1 MVVYEL
7 GRRDVKGFLYLRSCI
22 NEKVYREF
30 ENSKTN
36 IEVWPLRNT
45 GKIEDDFVIEVSFKT
60 NEESIAKEQRELLMK
75 SLEQK
80 GWLLPKDSLKTELIF
95 Q

>member
-7 GRRDVKGFLYLRSCI
+7 GRRDVKGFPYLRSGI

-36 IEVWPLRNT
+36 IEVWSLSNT

-60 NEESIAKEQRELLMK
+60 NEESIAKEKRELLMK
-75 SLEQK
+75 SLDQK

>member
-7 GRRDVKGFLYLRSCI
+7 GRRDVKGFLYLLSCI

-36 IEVWPLRNT
+36 IEVWPLSNT

-60 NEESIAKEQRELLMK
+60 NEESIAKEQREVLMK
-75 SLEQK
+75 SLDQK

>member
-1 MVVYEL
+1 TA
-7 GRRDVKGFLYLRSCI
+7 
-22 NEKVYREF
+22 EF
-30 ENSKTN
+30 ENIKTN
-36 IEVWPLRNT
+36 IEVWPLSNT

-60 NEESIAKEQRELLMK
+60 NEASIAKEQRELLMQ
-75 SLEQK
+75 SLDQK